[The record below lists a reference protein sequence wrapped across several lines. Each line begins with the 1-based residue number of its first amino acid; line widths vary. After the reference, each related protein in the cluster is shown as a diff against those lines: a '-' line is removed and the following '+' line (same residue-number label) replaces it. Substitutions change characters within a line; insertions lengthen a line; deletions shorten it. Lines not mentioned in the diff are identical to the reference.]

1 MIGGERPALVE
12 PSETLEGV
20 LEEGM
25 KLIMSHCL
33 PSIWRCR
40 VGYVFPFSLMFCIA
54 ICGWNDNAS
63 RMLIDASH
71 DTADPDWIR
80 QCLGVSFTDS
90 GFRGEIMIHLRAHTG
105 RLRG

>member
-33 PSIWRCR
+33 ASGVAGLSMSFPSLSCFALQY
-40 VGYVFPFSLMFCIA
+40 VG
-54 ICGWNDNAS
+54 G
-63 RMLIDASH
+63 
-71 DTADPDWIR
+71 
-80 QCLGVSFTDS
+80 
-90 GFRGEIMIHLRAHTG
+90 MITQAG
-105 RLRG
+105 C